1 MSDLQGRIG
10 RLEQDI
16 NARPSPARWRALL
29 APYFTSHAYDG
40 HREALL
46 DALCGPN
53 PAYHFAVEGGPEQGR
68 YSIFWWTRSGPPVV
82 MRIQRVGAG
91 ER

>member
-1 MSDLQGRIG
+1 MSDLRGRVG
-10 RLEQDI
+10 RLELDI

-29 APYFTSHAYDG
+29 APYFTAPVYDS

-53 PAYHFAVEGGPEQGR
+53 PAYHFAVEDGPDRGQF
-68 YSIFWWTRSGPPVV
+68 YIFWWTRSGPPVV
-82 MRIQRVGAG
+82 MHIQRRVAS
-91 ER
+91 EL